1 MSHASLHEEGQSFL
15 CLTICDSCHRLR
27 AASYSP
33 TASGGITMADNAKNK
48 RQSVL
53 TAFTLILLIVLL
65 VPAAWNLIWGL
76 NYIAV
81 MVLMVLFVITL
92 GYRISGRP
100 AGILINERNL
110 MSLSRFQMVVWTIII
125 LGAFITIAVERIK
138 AKNPDAL
145 NIGLDPRLWAL
156 MGISTASLIGTPL
169 IQSTKTS
176 KEPDDKVSQKTAD
189 QTGETKDNVV
199 NNAHGTLYSNPS
211 IADASFSDIF
221 EGDEIGNT
229 MYVDLSKV
237 QMFFFT
243 IVAALSYVVI
253 LYQIV
258 LGTGKDQSTLTGANF
273 DFPVLSQG
281 FIAILGISHAGY
293 LVSKSTDH
301 TPTK

>member
-1 MSHASLHEEGQSFL
+1 
-15 CLTICDSCHRLR
+15 
-27 AASYSP
+27 
-33 TASGGITMADNAKNK
+33 MADNAKNK

-176 KEPDDKVSQKTAD
+176 KEPDDKVAQKTAD